1 MAMLLGSLTLITSSR
16 RLRLVLL
23 PATTYGGD
31 PSWGIIAAVVGSIV
45 VILYY
50 DASLTN
56 LRVVFLLSHDASDS
70 NYC

>member
-1 MAMLLGSLTLITSSR
+1 MAMLHGSLTLTTSSR

-31 PSWGIIAAVVGSIV
+31 PSWGIIDAVVGSIV
-45 VILYY
+45 VVLYY

-56 LRVVFLLSHDASDS
+56 LQVVFLQSHDASDTG
-70 NYC
+70 